1 MLSRL
6 SLVRLRLRLPSLVRL
21 SSSVPVPRS
30 TPPPVP
36 KVQPNVPL
44 SVSDSILPLDDLSP
58 PSVLAQAPNNAARWS
73 ASQASRELAYSNARF
88 EQTILE
94 YQPQPLSAMEMIA
107 AEPVLLVK
115 GRKAV
120 CDGGGGALGH
130 PKVFINLD
138 QPGPRSCGYCGL
150 RFEQDSNHHHAH

>member
-58 PSVLAQAPNNAARWS
+58 PSVLAQAPNNAARSVARSSSVEWS
-73 ASQASRELAYSNARF
+73 GNGRGLQRREGRRRLIDEADR
-88 EQTILE
+88 L
-94 YQPQPLSAMEMIA
+94 PPLSLFSSSL
-107 AEPVLLVK
+107 PSRTGGLQVK
-115 GRKAV
+115 P
-120 CDGGGGALGH
+120 LENS
-130 PKVFINLD
+130 PT
-138 QPGPRSCGYCGL
+138 PT
-150 RFEQDSNHHHAH
+150 QDSNRPSSNINLSPLVRWR